1 MKSVHRRLTYANVT
15 SSIALFLVLAGG
27 SAFAATHLGRNT
39 VGTRQL
45 KKEAVT
51 PAKIS
56 AAAKRSLRGQ
66 AGQPGP
72 QGARGPQGEPGTR
85 GERGEKGEKGD
96 PGPSTGPAGGVLTGT
111 YPDPFLADG
120 VVTAS
125 KLATLVVRES
135 SSSVAAG
142 ATGGATVDCG
152 VGELAISGGDTA
164 SGKMHLIT
172 SVRNTNGW
180 GVVAENESGSAQT
193 LTAFVYC
200 LAGP

>member
-1 MKSVHRRLTYANVT
+1 MPGRPPRLTAPGRPERV
-15 SSIALFLVLAGG
+15 AGSVRPAEG
-27 SAFAATHLGRNT
+27 
-39 VGTRQL
+39 
-45 KKEAVT
+45 
-51 PAKIS
+51 PAKI
-56 AAAKRSLRGQ
+56 KRSLRGQ
-66 AGQPGP
+66 AGPH
-72 QGARGPQGEPGTR
+72 GARGPQGEQGTR
-85 GERGEKGEKGD
+85 GERGERGD

-135 SSSVAAG
+135 SSSVPAG
-142 ATGGATVDCG
+142 ANGGASVDCG

-164 SGKMHLIT
+164 TGKMHLIT

-180 GVVAENESGSAQT
+180 GVVAENESGSVQT